1 MGIAKKKIT
10 ITEDRY
16 FELLNKES
24 KLTALENAGVDNWNG
39 YSEAMEDHDD
49 LDKYKKTLSN
59 KS

>member
-10 ITEDRY
+10 ITEERY

-24 KLTALENAGVDNWNG
+24 KLTALENAGVDNWSG